1 MCINAKSKEIDF
13 MEGQTLFEGSDQ
25 DQPAVKRRKMNSF
38 DQRTLSPPTNGKTLR
53 CFVKGCRNNCL
64 IQNDLKQPEADS
76 FYAGI
81 S

>member
-25 DQPAVKRRKMNSF
+25 DQPAVKRRKLNSF
-38 DQRTLSPPTNGKTLR
+38 DQRRLSPPTNGKTLR
-53 CFVKGCRNNCL
+53 DFVKGCRGNCL
-64 IQNDLKQPEADS
+64 IQNDLKQPEADY
-76 FYAGI
+76 FYAGM